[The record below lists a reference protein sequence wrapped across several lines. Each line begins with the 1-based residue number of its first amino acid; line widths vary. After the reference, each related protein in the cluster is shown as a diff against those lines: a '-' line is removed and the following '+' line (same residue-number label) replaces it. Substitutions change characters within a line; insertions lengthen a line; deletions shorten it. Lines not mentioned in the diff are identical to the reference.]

1 MPHLYQLELHGLSIG
16 QTKSGVGYM
25 MLNNG
30 LMTYKNK
37 WLSFINKG
45 IIVLLLGLLLMI
57 IVPLSYLLFVYWSE
71 MPIFIKIFWPIL
83 LAIIFTGVL
92 ITPLNGMVITKKGTV
107 FFLPDFRL
115 KKFNVK
121 DLEKI
126 AIVFTEWENN
136 KYSVRIKFICKDG
149 IIFCKD
155 YSKQFRN
162 MNNKKLAMSMYTI
175 TKRKVER
182 ICNEVLTLNICVT
195 TIIDKNKNITYQ
207 SK

>member
-1 MPHLYQLELHGLSIG
+1 
-16 QTKSGVGYM
+16 M
-25 MLNNG
+25 MSNNG

-45 IIVLLLGLLLMI
+45 TIVLLLVLLMMI
-57 IVPLSYLLFVYWSE
+57 IVPFSYLVFAYWLE
-71 MPIFIKIFWPIL
+71 MPIFIKIFLPIL
-83 LAIIFTGVL
+83 SAIILIGVI
-92 ITPLNGMVITKKGTV
+92 ITPLNGMIITKKGSIL
-107 FFLPDFRL
+107 FLPDFRF

-136 KYSVRIKFICKDG
+136 KYSVMIKLIYKNG
-149 IIFCKD
+149 KVFCKD

-162 MNNKKLAMSMYTI
+162 MKNKKLTMSMYTI
-175 TKRKVER
+175 TKRKVDR
-182 ICNEVLTLNICVT
+182 ICNKLLDLNICII
-195 TIIDKNKNITYQ
+195 TIIDKNRNITYQ

>member
-1 MPHLYQLELHGLSIG
+1 MS
-16 QTKSGVGYM
+16 
-25 MLNNG
+25 NNG

-57 IVPLSYLLFVYWSE
+57 IAPLSYLLFTYWSE

-83 LAIIFTGVL
+83 LAIIFIGVI
-92 ITPLNGMVITKKGTV
+92 ITPLNGMVITKKGSV
-107 FFLPDFRL
+107 LFLPDFRF

-126 AIVFTEWENN
+126 AIVFTEWKNN
-136 KYSVRIKFICKDG
+136 KYSVMINIIYRDG
-149 IIFCKD
+149 KVFCKD

-162 MNNKKLAMSMYTI
+162 MKNKKLAISMYTI

-182 ICNEVLTLNICVT
+182 ICNKLLVLNICVT
-195 TIIDKNKNITYQ
+195 TIIDKNRNITYQ

>member
-1 MPHLYQLELHGLSIG
+1 MS
-16 QTKSGVGYM
+16 
-25 MLNNG
+25 NNG

-45 IIVLLLGLLLMI
+45 MLMLLQGVLLI
-57 IVPLSYLLFVYWSE
+57 VIVPCSYLLFTYWSE

-83 LAIIFTGVL
+83 SAIIFVGVI
-92 ITPLNGMVITKKGTV
+92 ITPLNGMIVTKKGTIL
-107 FFLPDFRL
+107 FLPDCRL

-136 KYSVRIKFICKDG
+136 KYSVMIKFIYIDSKV
-149 IIFCKD
+149 FYKD
-155 YSKQFRN
+155 YSKQFIN
-162 MNNKKLAMSMYTI
+162 MKNKKLAMAMYTI

-182 ICNEVLTLNICVT
+182 ICNMLLDLSICVT
-195 TIIDKNKNITYQ
+195 TIIDKNRNITYQ

>member
-1 MPHLYQLELHGLSIG
+1 
-16 QTKSGVGYM
+16 M
-25 MLNNG
+25 MSNNG

-57 IVPLSYLLFVYWSE
+57 IVPFSYLLFVYWSE
-71 MPIFIKIFWPIL
+71 MPIFIKIFWSIL
-83 LAIIFTGVL
+83 LAIIFIGVI

-107 FFLPDFRL
+107 LFLPDFRL

-136 KYSVRIKFICKDG
+136 KYSVMIKFIYRDG
-149 IIFCKD
+149 KVFCKD

-162 MNNKKLAMSMYTI
+162 MKNKKLAMSMYTI

-182 ICNEVLTLNICVT
+182 ICNKLLNLNICVT
-195 TIIDKNKNITYQ
+195 TIIDKNKNIICQ

>member
-1 MPHLYQLELHGLSIG
+1 MS
-16 QTKSGVGYM
+16 
-25 MLNNG
+25 NNG

-45 IIVLLLGLLLMI
+45 IIVLLLGLLMMI
-57 IVPLSYLLFVYWSE
+57 IVPLSYLLFAYWAE

-83 LAIIFTGVL
+83 SAIIFIGVI
-92 ITPLNGMVITKKGTV
+92 ITPLNGMVITKKGTLL
-107 FFLPDFRL
+107 FLPDFRL

-136 KYSVRIKFICKDG
+136 KYSVMIKFIYRNGKV
-149 IIFCKD
+149 FSKD

-162 MNNKKLAMSMYTI
+162 MKNKKLAMSMYTI

-182 ICNEVLTLNICVT
+182 ICNKLLDLNIFGT
-195 TIIDKNKNITYQ
+195 TIMDKNRNITYQ

>member
-1 MPHLYQLELHGLSIG
+1 
-16 QTKSGVGYM
+16 M
-25 MLNNG
+25 MSNNG

-45 IIVLLLGLLLMI
+45 IIVLLLVLLMMI
-57 IVPLSYLLFVYWSE
+57 IVPFSYLVFAYWSK

-83 LAIIFTGVL
+83 SAIILIGVI
-92 ITPLNGMVITKKGTV
+92 ITSLNGMIITKKGSV
-107 FFLPDFRL
+107 LFLPNFRF

-121 DLEKI
+121 DLERI

-136 KYSVRIKFICKDG
+136 KYSVMIKFIYKNG
-149 IIFCKD
+149 KVFCKD

-162 MNNKKLAMSMYTI
+162 MKNKKLTMSMYTI
-175 TKRKVER
+175 TKRKVDI
-182 ICNEVLTLNICVT
+182 ICNKLLDLNICIT
-195 TIIDKNKNITYQ
+195 TIIDKNRNITYQ